1 MSLIYDALR
10 NGPPAAGP
18 GGPVG
23 RGFAGAPA
31 RPARGGQL
39 ARSLAVAVVFGA
51 SLGMAGWIL
60 AADGLADGAGPA
72 RPSPPQAAPAGLPA
86 QAARGP
92 ASDAQQLNA
101 LLRQMMANQERL
113 ESMQAELAAMAPPA
127 AQAPAPAVGF
137 PLPAA
142 GAPGATLAASY
153 AAPAARMEPPAM
165 PAGAFIVQDKP
176 ARAGAASANAVAAM
190 AEAFDRAA
198 AAGDLGTARRQLDS
212 LRAALPG
219 ESLTLLRRQAWL
231 HMYGGN
237 DRAAAESYRA
247 LLARLPNDENAG
259 LNLAIIEA
267 RQGRVAD
274 ARALLERLRR
284 QHPDSRGVRA
294 LQEQIGH
301 EQR

>member
-31 RPARGGQL
+31 RPARGGQF
-39 ARSLAVAVVFGA
+39 ARSLAVAIVFGA

-60 AADGLADGAGPA
+60 AADGLADGAAPA
-72 RPSPPQAAPAGLPA
+72 RPAPPQAAPEGLPV
-86 QAARGP
+86 QAPRGP

-127 AQAPAPAVGF
+127 AQAPAVGF
-137 PLPAA
+137 PLPGA
-142 GAPGATLAASY
+142 GVPG
-153 AAPAARMEPPAM
+153 AAPAARMEPPTM

-198 AAGDLGTARRQLDS
+198 AAGDLGTARRQLDN